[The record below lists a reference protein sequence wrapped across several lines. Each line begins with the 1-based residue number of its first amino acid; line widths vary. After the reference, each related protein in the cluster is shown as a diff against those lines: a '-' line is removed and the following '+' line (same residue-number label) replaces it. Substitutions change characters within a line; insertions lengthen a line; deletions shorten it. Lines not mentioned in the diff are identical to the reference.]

1 MAATT
6 TKFSPE
12 VGERAVRL
20 VQGNQD
26 QHGSRW
32 QAVMLMSAKIGCA
45 PQTLNERTK
54 RAEVDSGKR
63 AGIPA
68 DMAKT
73 TKALERE
80 GRELK
85 QVNEILRK
93 ASAYFAPFRGLQAN
107 RRPLPGRA
115 CLHAREGGASY
126 DRKLVTA

>member
-6 TKFSPE
+6 TKHSPE
-12 VGERAVRL
+12 VGERAVRIVL
-20 VQGNQD
+20 DNEG

-32 QAVMLMSAKIGCA
+32 QAVMLMSAKIGRA
-45 PQTLNERTK
+45 PQTLHERVK

-68 DMAKT
+68 DMART

-85 QVNEILRK
+85 QANEILRK
-93 ASAYFAPFRGLQAN
+93 ASAYFAQAELDRPFKR
-107 RRPLPGRA
+107 
-115 CLHAREGGASY
+115 
-126 DRKLVTA
+126 